1 MTLTLERLTA
11 DNRPYQPFGAAKELM
26 TFKGSELLLAGPAG
40 TGKTRSLL
48 EKLHLC
54 AEKYAGMRAL
64 IIRKERTS
72 LTETALVTWEEKVV
86 PPSHPI
92 LEGAQRSHRQAY
104 HYPNGSEVVIGG
116 LDKPIKVMS
125 SEYDLVIAPEA
136 TELDENEWESLT
148 TRLRN
153 HVMPYQQLLADCNP
167 GPPTHWLKRRA
178 DKGLT
183 VMLHSRH
190 EDNPAMYERKTGQFT
205 ENGKAYLA
213 KLERLTG
220 VLYRRLRK
228 GEWAGAEGLVYEQ
241 FDSAVHVI
249 SASELPVFVKRYR
262 GVDFGYS
269 NPFSCLWIGEDYDGR
284 LYVYREIYRTKRL
297 VEDHAP
303 QIAELSEGERYEAL
317 VCDHDAEDRA
327 TLERHL
333 GERTLP
339 AHKTVSTGIEAVQSR
354 LKVQPDGKP
363 RLFLVRGLLVERDAE
378 LEEAGKP
385 CGILD
390 ELDVYAWAK
399 TQDGSNKDA
408 PVKDADH
415 SLDNLRYIVA
425 YVDGLGKQGDDLTAT
440 DMMAAMAAAARSR
453 KR

>member
-1 MTLTLERLTA
+1 MLVNIEQLGEKPCQCIAVSCPTHLYLTNNFIPTH
-11 DNRPYQPFGAAKELM
+11 N
-26 TFKGSELLLAGPAG
+26 
-40 TGKTRSLL
+40 TRGLL

-54 AEKYAGMRAL
+54 AEKYLGMRAL

-86 PPSHPI
+86 PPGHPI
-92 LEGAQRSHRQAY
+92 LTDVQRDYRRAY

-125 SEYDLVIAPEA
+125 SEYDLILAPEA
-136 TELDENEWESLT
+136 TELNENEWESLT

-153 HVMPYQQLLADCNP
+153 GVMPYQQLLADCNP

-190 EDNPAMYERKTGQFT
+190 EDNPAMWDRKAGEWT

-220 VLYRRLRK
+220 VRYRRLRK
-228 GEWAGAEGLVYEQ
+228 GEWAGAEGLIYES
-241 FDSAVHVI
+241 FDSSVHVL
-249 SASELPVFVKRYR
+249 SRAELPPFAKRYR
-262 GVDFGYS
+262 VADFGYS
-269 NPFSCLWIGEDYDGR
+269 NPFVCLWVGEDHDGR
-284 LYVYREIYRTKRL
+284 LYIYREIYKTKRL
-297 VEDHAP
+297 VEDHAK
-303 QIAELSEGERYEAL
+303 QIAALSEGESYSAL
-317 VCDHDAEDRA
+317 LCDHDAEDRA

-333 GERTLP
+333 GTRTTA

-363 RLFLVRGLLVERDAE
+363 RLYFVRDALVERDAE
-378 LEEAGKP
+378 LDEAGRP
-385 CGILD
+385 CSVL
-390 ELDVYAWAK
+390 EEVDVYAWAK
-399 TQDGSNKDA
+399 SHDGSNKDA
-408 PVKDADH
+408 PVKESDHGLDA
-415 SLDNLRYIVA
+415 LRYVVA
-425 YVDGLGKQGDDLTAT
+425 YVDPVGKSKRRLTW
-440 DMMAAMAAAARSR
+440 R
-453 KR
+453 